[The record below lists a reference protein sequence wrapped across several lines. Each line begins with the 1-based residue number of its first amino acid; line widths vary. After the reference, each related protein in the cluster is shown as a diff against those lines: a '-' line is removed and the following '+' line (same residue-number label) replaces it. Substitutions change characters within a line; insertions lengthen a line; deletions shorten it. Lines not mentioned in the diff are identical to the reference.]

1 MALHSVIASINLS
14 SFTLPQVVVGSM
26 MLGGIIAAIPL
37 IGRWRS
43 LKRQVVQLNLQQSTL
58 KAILDAAEE
67 AHCWWQDDTQAL
79 NTTYGVI
86 CLLGLNS
93 DQPIYLQDIINQ
105 FTAPDAFRLSTLI
118 ADLKKNHTAFS
129 QSLYLVDERTIIR
142 VSGSWFTENKQYFCV
157 LSFVDM
163 TSDQMKLEKLEI
175 KFDRLAHDL
184 QRLRVLINMVPM
196 AIWYRGQENK
206 LEFCN
211 QVYAGVL
218 DTIPEK
224 AVEEGRELLEKE
236 KSHSPYQMALKAG
249 VTGQPQTKRTHLV
262 IEGHRRLIEMT
273 VVPLVDKQESM
284 GYALDLTDMEESA
297 TQLAKHIAAHQE
309 VLHHLSTPI
318 AVYAADMR
326 LEFFNNAYLK
336 LFQFDEK
343 WLYQKPTYA
352 EVLQDLRERRKLPE
366 YTDFSVF
373 KNAQLQMFHTLIAPL
388 QEMMHQPDGHVL
400 RVMTVPHPLGGL
412 LFMFDDM
419 TDKLALEQRYNTL
432 IAVQKE
438 TIDNLYEGII
448 VLGSDNRLRLSNQAI
463 SRILDIDPME
473 LAPGRHTGEI
483 LSVIRHKFDGFSGWD
498 EFRQRLLLLFNER
511 KTMTD
516 RVSLADQSMLQ
527 YSYVP
532 LPDGSHLLS
541 FFDVSDRWRFERALH
556 ERNEALEQ
564 ADRLKSDFIA
574 HVSYELR
581 APLNT
586 IVGFTEILMN
596 QYFGTLNER
605 QIDYCSGISEAS
617 QRLLSLINDIID
629 FASIEAG
636 QLTLRTHLIDLKN
649 FLSSLT
655 VLIFNRSNDNG
666 LEIICRN
673 DTDISMF
680 YGDER
685 RLKQA
690 LFNLLVN
697 AIKFTPSGGQII
709 LIAEKRTGKDG
720 EELCFIVKDTGVG
733 IRPEDQERI
742 FKFFETTN
750 AKGNRQYNGTGLGL
764 SLVKSFITL
773 HGGDVH
779 LTSEPGLGTTV
790 VCSIPLITQMESAD
804 SVQLDT
810 PPYEDSLNK
819 INELKET
826 SA

>member
-1 MALHSVIASINLS
+1 MALYSVLASIDLS

-26 MLGGIIAAIPL
+26 MMGAAIAATPL
-37 IGRWRS
+37 IAKWRA
-43 LKRQVVQLNLQQSTL
+43 LKRQAEQLIFQQTTL
-58 KAILDAAEE
+58 KTILDTAEE
-67 AHCWWQDDTQAL
+67 AHCWWQDDAQAL
-79 NTTYGVI
+79 KTTYGVI

-105 FTAPDAFRLSTLI
+105 FATPDAFKLSTLI
-118 ADLKKNHTAFS
+118 TDLKKNYVAFS
-129 QSLYLVDERTIIR
+129 QTLHLVDERTIIR
-142 VSGSWFTENKQYFCV
+142 VSGAQFTENGERFCI
-157 LSFVDM
+157 LSFVDI
-163 TSDQMKLEKLEI
+163 TSNQLKIERLEI
-175 KFDRLAHDL
+175 KLNHLSYDL
-184 QRLRVLINMVPM
+184 QRLGLLLNMVPM

-211 QVYAGVL
+211 QVYAGIL
-218 DTIPEK
+218 DTIPAK
-224 AVEEGRELLEKE
+224 AIEEGRELLEKE
-236 KSHSPYQMALKAG
+236 KSNSPYQMALKAEA
-249 VTGQPQTKRTHLV
+249 TGQPQTKRVHFV
-262 IEGHRRLIEMT
+262 IEGHRRLVEIT
-273 VVPLVDKQESM
+273 AVPLVDKQESI

-297 TQLAKHIAAHQE
+297 AQLAKHIAAHQE

-373 KNAQLQMFHTLIAPL
+373 KNAQLHMFNTLIAPL

-412 LFMFDDM
+412 LFMFDDV
-419 TDKLALEQRYNTL
+419 TDKLALERRYNTL

-448 VLGSDNRLRLSNQAI
+448 VLGSDSRLRLSNQAI
-463 SRILDIDPME
+463 SRILDIDPVE
-473 LAPGRHTGEI
+473 LSPGRHAGEI
-483 LSVIRHKFDGFSGWD
+483 LYVIRHKFEGFSGWE

-516 RVSLADQSMLQ
+516 RLSLADQSMLQ

-541 FFDVSDRWRFERALH
+541 FLDVSDRWRFEQALH

-564 ADRLKSDFIA
+564 ADRLKSDFIS

-586 IVGFTEILMN
+586 IAGFTEILMN
-596 QYFGTLNER
+596 QYFGALNER
-605 QIDYCSGISEAS
+605 QIDYCNGINEAS

-636 QLTLRTHLIDLKN
+636 QLTLRTHPIDLKN
-649 FLSSLT
+649 FLSGLI

-673 DTDISMF
+673 DTDISIF

-697 AIKFTPSGGQII
+697 AIKFTPSGGQIE
-709 LIAEKRTGKDG
+709 LVAEKQAGDDG
-720 EELCFIVKDTGVG
+720 EVLCFTVKDTGVG

-742 FKFFETTN
+742 FKLFETTN
-750 AKGNRQYNGTGLGL
+750 ARSGRQYNGTGLGL

-773 HGGDVH
+773 HGGYVH
-779 LTSEPGLGTTV
+779 LTSEPGQGTTV
-790 VCSIPLITQMESAD
+790 VCAIPLIIHID
-804 SVQLDT
+804 SIDLIQSNF
-810 PPYEDSLNK
+810 PPSSEIKLN
-819 INELKET
+819 ET
-826 SA
+826 EFF

>member
-1 MALHSVIASINLS
+1 MALYSVIASIDLNT
-14 SFTLPQVVVGSM
+14 FTLPQLIGGSM
-26 MLGGIIAAIPL
+26 LVSATIVAIPL
-37 IGRWRS
+37 IRKWRT
-43 LKRQVVQLNLQQSTL
+43 LKRQIEQLSIQQTTL
-58 KAILDAAEE
+58 KTILDTADE

-79 NTTYGVI
+79 KATYGVI

-105 FTAPDAFRLSTLI
+105 FAIQDAFKLSTLI
-118 ADLKKNHTAFS
+118 ANLKKNHVAFS
-129 QSLYLVDERTIIR
+129 QALYLVDERTIIH
-142 VSGSWFTENKQYFCV
+142 VSGAEFTENGTYFCV
-157 LSFVDM
+157 LSFVDI
-163 TSDQMKLEKLEI
+163 TSDRLKIERLELKLDKLES
-175 KFDRLAHDL
+175 HL
-184 QRLRVLINMVPM
+184 QRLNLLVDIVPM
-196 AIWYRGQENK
+196 AIWYRGRENK

-211 QVYAGVL
+211 QVYAGIL
-218 DTIPEK
+218 DTIPKK
-224 AVEEGRELLEKE
+224 AIEEGRELIEKE
-236 KSHSPYQMALKAG
+236 KSSSPYQMALKAEA
-249 VTGQPQTKRTHLV
+249 TGQPQTKRAHLV
-262 IEGHRRLIEMT
+262 IDGHRRMIEIT
-273 VVPLVDKQESM
+273 TVPLVDKNESI
-284 GYALDLTDMEESA
+284 GYALDLTDIEESA
-297 TQLAKHIAAHQE
+297 AELAKHIAAHQE

-318 AVYAADMR
+318 AVYAADTR

-366 YTDFSVF
+366 YTDFTVF
-373 KNAQLQMFHTLIAPL
+373 KNAQLQMFNTLIAPL

-412 LFMFDDM
+412 LFMFDDV

-438 TIDNLYEGII
+438 TIDNLHEGII

-463 SRILDIDPME
+463 SRILDIDPTE
-473 LAPGRHTGEI
+473 FAPGRHAGEI
-483 LSVIRHKFDGFSGWD
+483 LYVIRHKFEGFSGWE

-511 KTMTD
+511 KTITD
-516 RVSLADQSMLQ
+516 RLSLADQSMLQ

-541 FFDVSDRWRFERALH
+541 FLDVSDRWRFEQALH
-556 ERNEALEQ
+556 ERNDALEQ
-564 ADRLKSDFIA
+564 ADRLKSDFIS

-586 IVGFTEILMN
+586 IAGFTEILMN
-596 QYFGTLNER
+596 QYFGALNER
-605 QIDYCSGISEAS
+605 QIDYCSGINDAS

-629 FASIEAG
+629 FASVEAG
-636 QLTLRTHLIDLKN
+636 QLTLRIHPIDLKN
-649 FLSSLT
+649 FLSGLT

-673 DTDISMF
+673 DTEVSIF

-697 AIKFTPSGGQII
+697 AIKFTPSGGQIQ
-709 LIAEKRTGKDG
+709 LIAEKRVGEDG

-742 FKFFETTN
+742 FKLFETTN
-750 AKGNRQYNGTGLGL
+750 ASAGRQYNGTGLGL
-764 SLVKSFITL
+764 PLVKSFITL
-773 HGGDVH
+773 HGGYVQ
-779 LTSEPGLGTTV
+779 LTSKSGQGTTV
-790 VCSIPLITQMESAD
+790 VCAIPLISHAATTDVVSPSFPVSSE
-804 SVQLDT
+804 VNLIET
-810 PPYEDSLNK
+810 
-819 INELKET
+819 EL
-826 SA
+826 S